1 MPVARHAPRD
11 NPFASGRTA
20 AITSCGAGLAGIR
33 YPPPVRNTDCARAV
47 PASLSLHFVMSFR
60 LYLSFLAASIVLVY
74 APGPVNLLTM
84 NQALRAG
91 WRRALP
97 CVWGGTL
104 AVLLQLALTA
114 LCLNSLLHIDDR
126 ALTVLRWAGAAYLVW
141 LGCKQWINRAPL
153 AEAGASTSIGQ
164 PASDTGRALFWRGLA
179 TSGLNPKTLLFFPS
193 FFPQFLSANA
203 EWSVNLQYLLLAAT
217 FALLFA
223 GGIAS
228 MALFSH
234 RLSRTLQR
242 PARMRAMNRVTG
254 GLLVGMGALM
264 AGWN

>member
-1 MPVARHAPRD
+1 
-11 NPFASGRTA
+11 
-20 AITSCGAGLAGIR
+20 
-33 YPPPVRNTDCARAV
+33 
-47 PASLSLHFVMSFR
+47 MSFK
-60 LYLSFLAASIVLVY
+60 LYLSFLAASVVLIY

-84 NQALRAG
+84 NQALRTG

-114 LCLNSLLHIDDR
+114 LCLNSLVHLDEH

-141 LGCKQWINRAPL
+141 LGGKQWLSRAP
-153 AEAGASTSIGQ
+153 A
-164 PASDTGRALFWRGLA
+164 DTGTDTDTAASAAPDTDTRRALFWRGVA

-193 FFPQFLSANA
+193 FFPQFISPNA
-203 EWSVNLQYLLLAAT
+203 DWSLNLQYLLLAAT

-223 GGIAS
+223 GGVAS

-234 RLSRTLQR
+234 RLSRALQR

-254 GLLVGMGALM
+254 GLLVGMGAIM

>member
-1 MPVARHAPRD
+1 
-11 NPFASGRTA
+11 
-20 AITSCGAGLAGIR
+20 
-33 YPPPVRNTDCARAV
+33 
-47 PASLSLHFVMSFR
+47 MSFR
-60 LYLSFLAASIVLVY
+60 LYLSFLAASAVLIY

-114 LCLNSLLHIDDR
+114 LCLNSLVHLDEH

-141 LGCKQWINRAPL
+141 LGCKQWLSRAPATASAAPAAS
-153 AEAGASTSIGQ
+153 AETGIAAPDT
-164 PASDTGRALFWRGLA
+164 DTGRALFWRGVA

-193 FFPQFLSANA
+193 FFPQFIVPNA
-203 EWSVNLQYLLLAAT
+203 DWSLNAQFLLLAAT

-223 GGIAS
+223 GGVAS

-234 RLSRTLQR
+234 RLSRALRR

-254 GLLVGMGALM
+254 GLLVGMGAIM
-264 AGWN
+264 VGWN

>member
-1 MPVARHAPRD
+1 
-11 NPFASGRTA
+11 
-20 AITSCGAGLAGIR
+20 
-33 YPPPVRNTDCARAV
+33 
-47 PASLSLHFVMSFR
+47 MSFR
-60 LYLSFLAASIVLVY
+60 LYLSFVAASAVLIY

-84 NQALRAG
+84 NHALRAG

-114 LCLNSLLHIDDR
+114 LCLNSLVHLDEH

-141 LGCKQWINRAPL
+141 LGCKQWLSRAPAAAAAAS
-153 AEAGASTSIGQ
+153 AEAGGTAADDSDG
-164 PASDTGRALFWRGLA
+164 DTGRALFWRGVA

-193 FFPQFLSANA
+193 FFPQFIVPDADWSLNA
-203 EWSVNLQYLLLAAT
+203 QFLLLAAT
-217 FALLFA
+217 FTVLFA
-223 GGIAS
+223 GGVAS

-234 RLSRTLQR
+234 RLSRALQR

-254 GLLVGMGALM
+254 GLLVGMGAIM
-264 AGWN
+264 VGWN

>member
-1 MPVARHAPRD
+1 
-11 NPFASGRTA
+11 
-20 AITSCGAGLAGIR
+20 
-33 YPPPVRNTDCARAV
+33 
-47 PASLSLHFVMSFR
+47 MSFR
-60 LYLSFLAASIVLVY
+60 LYLSFLAASAVLVY

-114 LCLNSLLHIDDR
+114 LCLNSLVHLDEH
-126 ALTVLRWAGAAYLVW
+126 ALTVLRWVGAAYLVW
-141 LGCKQWINRAPL
+141 LGCKQWLSRAPVG
-153 AEAGASTSIGQ
+153 APATSTGPAGAVTPETDSH
-164 PASDTGRALFWRGLA
+164 RALFWRGVA

-193 FFPQFLSANA
+193 FFPQFISPSAD
-203 EWSVNLQYLLLAAT
+203 WSLNQQFLLLAAT
-217 FALLFA
+217 FAVLFA
-223 GGIAS
+223 GGVAS

-234 RLSRTLQR
+234 RLSRALQR

-254 GLLVGMGALM
+254 GLLVGMGAIM
-264 AGWN
+264 VGWN

>member
-1 MPVARHAPRD
+1 
-11 NPFASGRTA
+11 
-20 AITSCGAGLAGIR
+20 
-33 YPPPVRNTDCARAV
+33 
-47 PASLSLHFVMSFR
+47 MSFR
-60 LYLSFLAASIVLVY
+60 LYLSFLAASAVLVY

-84 NQALRAG
+84 NHALRAG

-114 LCLNSLLHIDDR
+114 LCLNSLVHLDEH

-141 LGCKQWINRAPL
+141 LGCKQWLSRAP
-153 AEAGASTSIGQ
+153 AAAPAGSTAAMAATEAATPETDSH
-164 PASDTGRALFWRGLA
+164 RALFWRGVA

-193 FFPQFLSANA
+193 FFPQFISPSAD
-203 EWSVNLQYLLLAAT
+203 WSLNQQYLLLAAT
-217 FALLFA
+217 FAVLFA
-223 GGIAS
+223 LGVAS

-234 RLSRTLQR
+234 RLSRALQR

-254 GLLVGMGALM
+254 GLLVGMGAIM